1 MRQYVI
7 DQLRPEDYQTI
18 KAYLDAHAD
27 DSGVDGLYWIPIEDK
42 LLSSVQ
48 RDHSDCRPFVFA
60 LELTP
65 ERLAA
70 ELLVRSRS
78 RMRCACIA
86 YATDEQ
92 RDWLISMVD
101 TILEKLGVS
110 T

>member
-7 DQLRPEDYQTI
+7 DQLRPEEYRAL

-27 DSGVDGLYWIPIEDK
+27 DSGVDGLYWIPIEDE
-42 LLSSVQ
+42 LLSPVQ
-48 RDHSDCRPFVFA
+48 RDHLDCRPFAFA

-65 ERLAA
+65 DQLAA
-70 ELLVRSRS
+70 ELLVRTRS

-92 RDWLISMVD
+92 RAWLISMVD

-110 T
+110 A

>member
-42 LLSSVQ
+42 LLSPVQ

-65 ERLAA
+65 ARLAA
-70 ELLVRSRS
+70 EFLVRSRS